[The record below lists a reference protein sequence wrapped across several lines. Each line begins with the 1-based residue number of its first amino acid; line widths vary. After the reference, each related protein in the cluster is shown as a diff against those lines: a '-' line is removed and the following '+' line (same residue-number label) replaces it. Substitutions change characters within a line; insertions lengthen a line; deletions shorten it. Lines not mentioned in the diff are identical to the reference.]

1 MTALKRKPIVVLLC
15 LVLGAALFGASA
27 MSWVHASVATAVS
40 QIDVDVRGSDAAP
53 AVSALGLVAMAGAVA
68 LSIAGPRLRPVVSL
82 MIAGAGLGSL
92 IAVIGAI
99 ADPVGVSEG
108 VVGEMTGVVG
118 TGAEHELTVG
128 PWLCAAASMLV
139 ILGGV
144 WALISS
150 RTWAR
155 PAASRFER
163 GTAQRRA
170 AGDDDR
176 ESERRDDI
184 DSWDALTEGR
194 DPTGS

>member
-1 MTALKRKPIVVLLC
+1 MTAFQRKPIVVLLC
-15 LVLGAALFGASA
+15 LVLGAALFGTSA
-27 MSWVHASVATAVS
+27 MTWVHASVDTAVS

-68 LSIAGPRLRPVVSL
+68 LSIAGPRLRPVVAL
-82 MIAGAGLGSL
+82 VIAAAGLGSL

-99 ADPVGVSEG
+99 VDPVGVSEG

-128 PWLCAAASMLV
+128 PWLCVAASVVV
-139 ILGGV
+139 ILGGA
-144 WALISS
+144 WALVSS
-150 RTWAR
+150 RTWAK
-155 PAASRFER
+155 PAASRFDR

-170 AGDDDR
+170 AGDDR

>member
-1 MTALKRKPIVVLLC
+1 MAVDRTQHAQAGFAAQALDQVAGLVVMTMGLMGGIY
-15 LVLGAALFGASA
+15 
-27 MSWVHASVATAVS
+27 
-40 QIDVDVRGSDAAP
+40 
-53 AVSALGLVAMAGAVA
+53 ALGLIGGLWLLA
-68 LSIAGPRLRPVVSL
+68 LV
-82 MIAGAGLGSL
+82 IAGAGLGSL

-128 PWLCAAASMLV
+128 PWLCAAASVLV

>member
-1 MTALKRKPIVVLLC
+1 MTALRRKPIVVLLC
-15 LVLGAALFGASA
+15 LALGAVLFGTSA
-27 MSWVHASVATAVS
+27 MTWVHASVATAVS

-68 LSIAGPRLRPVVSL
+68 LSIAGPRLRPVVAL
-82 MIAGAGLGSL
+82 VIAASGLGSL

-128 PWLCAAASMLV
+128 PWLCAAASALV
-139 ILGGV
+139 ILGGL
-144 WALISS
+144 WALVSA
-150 RTWAR
+150 RTWA
-155 PAASRFER
+155 AAGPSRFER

-170 AGDDDR
+170 AGEDER
-176 ESERRDDI
+176 ESDRRDDI